1 MSSNKKSKKNNRIIQ
16 IIFIVIG
23 LMTIVFEVLYLLNII
38 DIKTLFS
45 TNSDNTSNYSQT
57 MAYSGTNSNNSIK
70 DNKSNKD
77 TISIDKYVFVGD
89 SRYVGMSAYEEDEDT
104 FIAKNNMGYA
114 YLEEQMELIKESC
127 DKNTALIIGLGVN
140 DLKYSRQKY
149 IDTINEMAQDMD
161 CHIFYMLVNP
171 VDEKKEEQHGY
182 SVENDVID
190 DFNSVMEEEL
200 SSDVGIIDTN
210 SYLKEEGFETVDGLH
225 YDRSTYKLIY
235 DYIKECVNKAE

>member
-1 MSSNKKSKKNNRIIQ
+1 
-16 IIFIVIG
+16 
-23 LMTIVFEVLYLLNII
+23 MTIVFEVLYLLNII

-140 DLKYSRQKY
+140 DLKYKS
-149 IDTINEMAQDMD
+149 I
-161 CHIFYMLVNP
+161 
-171 VDEKKEEQHGY
+171 
-182 SVENDVID
+182 
-190 DFNSVMEEEL
+190 
-200 SSDVGIIDTN
+200 
-210 SYLKEEGFETVDGLH
+210 
-225 YDRSTYKLIY
+225 
-235 DYIKECVNKAE
+235 